1 MELTTVDPIPGA
13 SIFTPQKHVDDRGFF
28 IEIFRE
34 NLLGERFVQANHSR
48 SASGVLRGLHYHR
61 KQSDA
66 WYVVGGEAQAMLVD
80 LRERKD
86 PPAVAT
92 VDLTADEPRVL
103 YIPPGIAHGFLA
115 ITDLDLIYWVSNYYD
130 STDEHGVA
138 WDDPTISAPWRNL
151 EPSLSE
157 RDRSNPK
164 LEWETIDPF
173 S

>member
-1 MELTTVDPIPGA
+1 
-13 SIFTPQKHVDDRGFF
+13 
-28 IEIFRE
+28 
-34 NLLGERFVQANHSR
+34 
-48 SASGVLRGLHYHR
+48 
-61 KQSDA
+61 
-66 WYVVGGEAQAMLVD
+66 MLVD
-80 LRERKD
+80 LRERRD